1 MATKLPVNAYYIRN
15 SLDLAKIEQ
24 KNLDLPLL
32 SLVRKERNLLVYK
45 SGDDHYVCV
54 YAFGVVTFCCIEDK
68 KEIAKLLKRFAY
80 GEEIEEGKD
89 PKVAPEDFAV
99 VIDPDQPESV
109 EFDRVQ
115 LKQLTLEKFL
125 LLSHVMAQSVAI
137 DFVERRI
144 AETQQAL
151 ERIHVLLEEHGRLI
165 ATNTRSILKTVGMS
179 GKMVHFMVTRLSL
192 LDKPDIT
199 WEDKDAESLFLNLR
213 KMFELDD
220 RFEALRFKLHFI
232 KDSSEMLMDIIST
245 KRMEYMN
252 IIIIALI
259 GVSIFLSLLS
269 YRHGL

>member
-1 MATKLPVNAYYIRN
+1 MVTKLPIYAYYIRN

-24 KNLDLPLL
+24 KNVDLPLL
-32 SLVRKERNLLVYK
+32 SLVRKERNLLVYQ
-45 SGDDHYVCV
+45 SGPDHYVCV

-89 PKVAPEDFAV
+89 PKIPPEDFAI

-109 EFDRVQ
+109 EFGHVQ

-125 LLSHVMAQSVAI
+125 LISHVMAQSVAI

-144 AETQQAL
+144 NETQLAL
-151 ERIHVLLEEHGRLI
+151 ERIHVLLEEHGKLV
-165 ATNTRSILKTVGMS
+165 ATNTKSILKTVGMS

-192 LDKPDIT
+192 LDKPDIA
-199 WEDKDAESLFLNLR
+199 WEDKEAEALFLKLR
-213 KMFELDD
+213 SMFELDD

-245 KRMEYMN
+245 KRMEFMN
-252 IIIIALI
+252 VIIIALI
-259 GVSIFLSLLS
+259 AISIFFALL
-269 YRHGL
+269 GL

>member
-1 MATKLPVNAYYIRN
+1 MATKLPVYAYYVRN

-24 KNLDLPLL
+24 KNVDLPLL
-32 SLVRKERNLLVYK
+32 SLVRKERNLLVYQ
-45 SGDDHYVCV
+45 SGEDHFVCV
-54 YAFGVVTFCCIEDK
+54 YAFGVVTFCCTEDK

-89 PKVAPEDFAV
+89 PKIPPEDFAI

-109 EFDRVQ
+109 EFDHVR

-125 LLSHVMAQSVAI
+125 LVSRVMAQSVAI
-137 DFVERRI
+137 DVVERRI

-151 ERIHVLLEEHGRLI
+151 ERVHLSLEEHGKLV

-179 GKMVHFMVTRLSL
+179 GKMVHFMVTRLAL

-199 WEDKDAESLFLNLR
+199 WEDKDAEALFLKLR
-213 KMFELDD
+213 STFELDD

-245 KRMEYMN
+245 KRMEFMN
-252 IIIIALI
+252 VIIIVLIAISIFFALI
-259 GVSIFLSLLS
+259 GL
-269 YRHGL
+269 

>member
-1 MATKLPVNAYYIRN
+1 MASTLPVYAYYLRN

-32 SLVRKERNLLVYK
+32 SLVRKERNLLVYH
-45 SGDDHYVCV
+45 SGQDHYICV

-80 GEEIEEGKD
+80 GEEIEEGKN
-89 PKVAPEDFAV
+89 PKVPPEDL
-99 VIDPDQPESV
+99 VISLEPDQPEGV
-109 EFDRVQ
+109 EFDRVR

-125 LLSHVMAQSVAI
+125 LISHVIAQSVAI

-144 AETQQAL
+144 VDTQQAL
-151 ERIHVLLEEHGRLI
+151 ERIHLSLEEHGKLV

-199 WEDKDAESLFLNLR
+199 WEDKDAEALFLKLR
-213 KMFELDD
+213 SMFELDD

-245 KRMEYMN
+245 KRMEFMD

-259 GVSIFLSLLS
+259 ALSILFALL
-269 YRHGL
+269 GL